1 MPRFLKVAAVTAALC
16 GLVMGNTAPAQSAAK
31 PAAEASAKPAA
42 KPAAKATTKPARAPA
57 KKTAPAPP
65 PPLAKAEGEQLAAA
79 AMTHFG
85 DYACEFNQT
94 LAVSNTPANDGY
106 VDVRFNKQTW
116 TMKPVLSSTGA
127 LRLEDVK
134 GQMLMLQIANKSMLM
149 DSKIGHRIV
158 DACVHEKQLQA
169 IAAAALRPAPD
180 ALLQTPEM
188 QQAAA
193 AAAASAA
200 SAASAAAGV
209 AINAA
214 DASVAAASAAV
225 AAASAAQGAASAAAS
240 AASAATSAPAAMP
253 AASAP
258 R

>member
-1 MPRFLKVAAVTAALC
+1 MPRFLKTAAVVSSLC
-16 GLVMGNTAPAQSAAK
+16 GLLLSNTVPAQTAAK
-31 PAAEASAKPAA
+31 PAVKAAVKP
-42 KPAAKATTKPARAPA
+42 TRTPA
-57 KKTAPAPP
+57 KKPSAPAP

-94 LAVSNTPANDGY
+94 LTVSNTPANDGY

-149 DSKIGHRIV
+149 DSKIGQRIV

-169 IAAAALRPAPD
+169 IAAAALQPPPD

-193 AAAASAA
+193 AASASAA
-200 SAASAAAGV
+200 SAASAAAGA

-225 AAASAAQGAASAAAS
+225 AAASAAQGAASAAS
-240 AASAATSAPAAMP
+240 AAASAPAALP

>member
-1 MPRFLKVAAVTAALC
+1 MPRFLKTAAVASALC
-16 GLVMGNTAPAQSAAK
+16 GLLSSNNAPAQTA
-31 PAAEASAKPAA
+31 AKPAA
-42 KPAAKATTKPARAPA
+42 KPAVKAAAKPTRAPA
-57 KKTAPAPP
+57 KKPAVPAP

-94 LAVSNTPANDGY
+94 LAVSNTPANEGY

-149 DSKIGHRIV
+149 DSKVGQRIV

-200 SAASAAAGV
+200 SAASVAAGA
-209 AINAA
+209 AISAA

-240 AASAATSAPAAMP
+240 AASAAAAPAPAVLP

>member
-1 MPRFLKVAAVTAALC
+1 MTRLLKTVSVASALF
-16 GLVMGNTAPAQSAAK
+16 GLVLNNTALAQTV
-31 PAAEASAKPAA
+31 PKPAA
-42 KPAAKATTKPARAPA
+42 KPAAKAAAKPTRTPA
-57 KKTAPAPP
+57 KKPVAPAP

-94 LAVSNTPANDGY
+94 LAVSATPANDGY

-158 DACVHEKQLQA
+158 DACVHEKHLQA
-169 IAAAALRPAPD
+169 IAAAALRTAPD

-209 AINAA
+209 AVNAA

-240 AASAATSAPAAMP
+240 AASGAAPAPAAAALP